1 THDTRSPTCRH
12 APNATAPSA
21 TPQAPRPTVPFSHS
35 QLFLALVAFHGDTQ
49 ASAHES
55 SVGRHFFSGA
65 DENHRRHCSS
75 LVSFAA
81 NQLPEHGPLSM
92 PNPPVLSSPSVAQ
105 VEHLV
110 TPCVVLLASPKFRHC
125 INPVL
130 ITRWESGRAFRP
142 TSSPEQDNL
151 VHQAPRAEDPGS
163 ARSKSSSPTPA
174 ASQTFDSRRFEP
186 LGATH
191 LEPPSP
197 PSHF

>member
-75 LVSFAA
+75 L
-81 NQLPEHGPLSM
+81 
-92 PNPPVLSSPSVAQ
+92 